1 MTVALVLL
9 CSQATLALWTCWL
22 ALRVRRFSRLASAA
36 TRRAQAPAQWESR
49 LRDLVLAQESLSS
62 NYEKLERLLQRLNSR
77 AGMRELR
84 AGKHQD
90 AGPPPFGASKAQ
102 LRLYYGDQLAK
113 LGPQA
118 VAHQPTQE

>member
-1 MTVALVLL
+1 MLVLALL
-9 CSQATLALWTCWL
+9 CSQVILTMWTCWL
-22 ALRVRRFSRLASAA
+22 ALRVRRFSRVASAA
-36 TRRAQAPAQWESR
+36 TRRAQAPQQWESR

-84 AGKHQD
+84 AGERNQ

-118 VAHQPTQE
+118 AQHTPQE